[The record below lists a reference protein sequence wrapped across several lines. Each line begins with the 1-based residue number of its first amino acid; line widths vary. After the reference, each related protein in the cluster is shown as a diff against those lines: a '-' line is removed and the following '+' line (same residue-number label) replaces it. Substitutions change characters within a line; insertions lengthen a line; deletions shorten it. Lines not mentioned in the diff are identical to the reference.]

1 MMLPCLDCGA
11 ETPEEL
17 GFCLRCRR
25 RLHPRSRYDLT
36 IDDYAYGPDE
46 NAIEMIKATGVLPYL
61 VKNLALGR
69 LENDLLSRLTNEG
82 HVVEY
87 PDPLDILMRRC
98 AISLCVDVLP
108 VIFMIENKQ
117 PNALTFGSEQH
128 PSVVIH
134 SGALKYLD
142 SPELTAI
149 LAHELCHVK
158 SGHMLYHTVAE
169 ILGSGIGL
177 SASLLGINIISVPVR
192 LALLSWHRESEV
204 TADRGSLL
212 VANDMATVKSFLA
225 KLALWSSRGMASS
238 KPIDVEN
245 YSIGMLESVSEL
257 FRTHPLYS
265 KRLKLA
271 KAFSDSEQFREAKL
285 KINARLASLRA
296 LIPVCRFCGAKKPVE
311 DMFCPSCGKC
321 QT

>member
-1 MMLPCLDCGA
+1 MMLHCQDCGA

-25 RLHPRSRYDLT
+25 RLHPASKYDLT
-36 IDDYAYGPDE
+36 IDDFAYGPDE

-69 LENDLLSRLTNEG
+69 LEEGLLSRVTNEG

-108 VIFMIENKQ
+108 VIFLIENKH
-117 PNALTFGSEQH
+117 PNALTFGSEQR
-128 PSVVIH
+128 PFVVVH
-134 SGALKYLD
+134 SGALEYLH
-142 SPELTAI
+142 SRELTAV

-212 VANDMATVKSFLA
+212 VMDDIATFEAFLA
-225 KLALWSSRGMASS
+225 KLALWSPRGMASS
-238 KPIDVEN
+238 KPIAVEN
-245 YSIGMLESVSEL
+245 SSIGMLESVSEL

-271 KAFSDSEQFREAKL
+271 KTFFDSEQFREARL
-285 KINARLASLRA
+285 KINARLAYLRA
-296 LIPVCRFCGAKKPVE
+296 LIPVCRFCGSRKPVE

>member
-1 MMLPCLDCGA
+1 MILRCQDCGA
-11 ETPEEL
+11 ETPDEL
-17 GFCLRCRR
+17 GFCLGCRR

-36 IDDYAYGPDE
+36 TDDYAYGPDQ
-46 NAIEMIKATGVLPYL
+46 NAIGMIKATGVLPYL

-69 LENDLLSRLTNEG
+69 LEKDLLSRLMSEG
-82 HVVEY
+82 SVVEY
-87 PDPLDILMRRC
+87 PDPLDVLMRRC
-98 AISLCVDVLP
+98 AVSLCVDVLP

-117 PNALTFGSEQH
+117 PNAFTFGSEQR
-128 PSVVIH
+128 PFVVVY

-142 SPELTAI
+142 SPELTAV

-169 ILGSGIGL
+169 ILGGGIGL
-177 SASLLGINIISVPVR
+177 SASLLGISIISVPVR

-212 VANDMATVKSFLA
+212 VANDIAPVKSFLA
-225 KLALWSSRGMASS
+225 KLVLWSSRGMASS
-238 KPIDVEN
+238 KPIDIES
-245 YSIGMLESVSEL
+245 YSTGMLESVSAL

-265 KRLKLA
+265 KRLTLA
-271 KAFSDSEQFREAKL
+271 KAFFDSEEFREARL
-285 KINARLASLRA
+285 KIKARLASLRA
-296 LIPVCRFCGAKKPVE
+296 LIPVCRFCGAEKPVE

>member
-1 MMLPCLDCGA
+1 MLYCQDCGA

-36 IDDYAYGPDE
+36 IADYAYGPDR

-69 LENDLLSRLTNEG
+69 LEKDLLSRLKSDG

-108 VIFMIENKQ
+108 VIFMIENKH
-117 PNALTFGSEQH
+117 PNAFTFGSEQR
-128 PSVVIH
+128 PFLVVY
-134 SGALKYLD
+134 SGATKYLD
-142 SPELTAI
+142 SRELTAV

-169 ILGSGIGL
+169 ILGGGIGL
-177 SASLLGINIISVPVR
+177 SASLLGINIISEPVR

-212 VANDMATVKSFLA
+212 VVNDIATVKSFMT
-225 KLALWSSRGMASS
+225 KLALWSFRGMTP
-238 KPIDVEN
+238 KPLDDEN
-245 YSIGMLESVSEL
+245 YSVGMLESVSEL

-265 KRLKLA
+265 KRFNLA
-271 KAFSDSEQFREAKL
+271 KAFFDSEQFRAARL
-285 KINARLASLRA
+285 KINMRLVSLKA
-296 LIPVCRFCGAKKPVE
+296 LIPVCRFCGARKPVE
-311 DMFCPSCGKC
+311 DMFCPSCDKC

>member
-1 MMLPCLDCGA
+1 MLRCQDCRA

-17 GFCLRCRR
+17 GFCLRCRK

-36 IDDYAYGPDE
+36 IADYAYGPDQK
-46 NAIEMIKATGVLPYL
+46 AIEMIKATGVLPYL

-69 LENDLLSRLTNEG
+69 LENGLLSRLTSEG

-87 PDPLDILMRRC
+87 PDPLDILVRRC

-108 VIFMIENKQ
+108 VVFMIESKQ
-117 PNALTFGSEQH
+117 PNAFTFGSEQR
-128 PSVVIH
+128 PFLVIH
-134 SGALKYLD
+134 SGAMKYLD
-142 SPELTAI
+142 SRELTAV

-169 ILGSGIGL
+169 ILGGGIGL
-177 SASLLGINIISVPVR
+177 SASLLGINIVSVPVR

-212 VANDMATVKSFLA
+212 IVNDIATVKSFMT
-225 KLALWSSRGMASS
+225 KLALWSLRGMAPS
-238 KPIDVEN
+238 KPLDEN
-245 YSIGMLESVSEL
+245 CSVGVLESVSEL

-265 KRLKLA
+265 KRFKLA
-271 KAFSDSEQFREAKL
+271 KAFFDSEQFQEARL
-285 KINARLASLRA
+285 KINTRSVSLKA
-296 LIPVCRFCGAKKPVE
+296 LIPVCRFCGATKVVE